1 VFARSRRDPK
11 SNIVAGARG
20 AESLSTVLPR
30 ERASVFTERLWLLF
44 GVNKAVPL
52 VTFISGEF

>member
-1 VFARSRRDPK
+1 LLPER
-11 SNIVAGARG
+11 GG